1 MVAVIAMA
9 SPSRVII
16 ANSDRDS
23 APIAMRTANSLARC
37 ATAYDMTP
45 YTPKADIASA
55 SDEKTHSR
63 IEVSY
68 PEAIARLT
76 TGD

>member
-9 SPSRVII
+9 SPFRVIT
-16 ANSDRDS
+16 ANSDLDS
-23 APIAMRTANSLARC
+23 APIAMRTGNSRARC

-45 YTPKADIASA
+45 YTSTADIASA
-55 SDEKTHSR
+55 SDEKRKAGSR
-63 IEVSY
+63 FLTRK
-68 PEAIARLT
+68 AIARLT

>member
-1 MVAVIAMA
+1 
-9 SPSRVII
+9 
-16 ANSDRDS
+16 
-23 APIAMRTANSLARC
+23 
-37 ATAYDMTP
+37 MTP